1 MIGVGSHNDT
11 RYFLILIRRNY
22 FRKAI
27 SSRSVQKHFL
37 KWWVENLNQ
46 TKAVGFKVWKMIVQ
60 NDQVCLTTNIS
71 FKNIFSWN
79 LLLTDKLFAEE
90 AGVSQKISIDA

>member
-1 MIGVGSHNDT
+1 
-11 RYFLILIRRNY
+11 
-22 FRKAI
+22 
-27 SSRSVQKHFL
+27 
-37 KWWVENLNQ
+37 
-46 TKAVGFKVWKMIVQ
+46 MIVQ